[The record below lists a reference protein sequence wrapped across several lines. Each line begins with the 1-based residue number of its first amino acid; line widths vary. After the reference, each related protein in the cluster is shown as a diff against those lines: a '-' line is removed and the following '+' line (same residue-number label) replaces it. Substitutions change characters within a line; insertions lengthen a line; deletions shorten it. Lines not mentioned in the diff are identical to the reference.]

1 MQGVKRL
8 KKDVESYL
16 EDGHKGEIVR
26 DGIHI
31 TIMGAPNAG
40 KSSLMNAL
48 GMGIRFPEL
57 LLFSLVETDL
67 CSCCF

>member
-1 MQGVKRL
+1 L

-48 GMGIRFPEL
+48 GMGL
-57 LLFSLVETDL
+57 DSLNSS
-67 CSCCF
+67 CSL